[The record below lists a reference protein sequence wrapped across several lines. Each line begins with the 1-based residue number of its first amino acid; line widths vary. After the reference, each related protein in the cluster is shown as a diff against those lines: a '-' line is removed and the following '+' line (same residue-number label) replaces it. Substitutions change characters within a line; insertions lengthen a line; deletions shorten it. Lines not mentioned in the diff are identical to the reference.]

1 MRILHT
7 SDWHLGRALEGR
19 NRYSEQRDFIM
30 EIKDIADRER
40 VDLIIIAGDVFD
52 TSNPSAAAEQLFYE
66 GIYELSAGG
75 RRGVVAIAGNHDNPE
90 RIKASDPL
98 AEQLGITLLGLPKD
112 LPLVSG
118 VSSDRVRRVAVG
130 LGWLELAVPG
140 CDHSAVV
147 VTLPYP
153 SEQRLKEILTNQ
165 LLQEEEL
172 QKSYSQRVGTFFANA
187 ARQYRKDTV
196 NLCVSHL
203 FVLGGMASE
212 SERPIDVGGAC
223 LVAPDMLPSLSQYTA
238 LGHLHRPQR
247 VAKQQHIRYSGSP
260 LCYSFSEAGQTKAV
274 YLVDCQP
281 GQPAQVEEIYL
292 ASGCPLVRWQAKE
305 GMTEAINWCEGQQDS
320 NAWIDLT
327 LHVPEPLKAE
337 EIKLLRSLRPKII
350 NIRPVLPEME
360 KLIQLQGREK
370 LPVDQLF
377 GQFYQHHHGVEP
389 NEELVKLFLELL
401 QQDKDGEG
409 A

>member
-19 NRYSEQRDFIM
+19 SRLAEQRDFIM
-30 EIKDIADRER
+30 EIKDIAEKER
-40 VDLIIIAGDVFD
+40 VDLILIAGDVFD

-75 RRGVVAIAGNHDNPE
+75 RRGVVVIAGNHDNPE

-98 AEQLGITLLGLPKD
+98 AEQLGITLWGLPKD

-118 VSSDRVRRVAVG
+118 LTSDRVKRVAVG

-147 VTLPYP
+147 VALPYP
-153 SEQRLKEILTNQ
+153 SEQRLKELLTDQ
-165 LLQEEEL
+165 LQQEMEL
-172 QKSYSQRVGTFFANA
+172 QKSFSQRVGAFFAHA
-187 ARQYRKDTV
+187 AQHYRPDTV

-203 FVLGGMASE
+203 FVAGGMTSE
-212 SERPIDVGGAC
+212 SERPIDVGGTY
-223 LVAPDMLPSLSQYTA
+223 LVKPAMLPAQSQYIA

-247 VAKQQHIRYSGSP
+247 VAQQDHIRYSGSP
-260 LCYSFSEAGQTKAV
+260 LCYSFSEAGQAKAV

-281 GQPAQVEEIYL
+281 GQRAEVQEIYL
-292 ASGCPLVRWQAKE
+292 TSGHPLVRWQVKK
-305 GMTEAINWCEGQQDS
+305 GLDEAIKLCESSQDH

-327 LHVPEPLKAE
+327 LHVPEPLQAE
-337 EIKLLRSLRPKII
+337 EIKLLRTLRPKII

-360 KLIQLQGREK
+360 RLMTLEGRER

-377 GQFYQHHHGVEP
+377 SQFYQHHYGVPP

-401 QQDKDGEG
+401 QQDKEGEG